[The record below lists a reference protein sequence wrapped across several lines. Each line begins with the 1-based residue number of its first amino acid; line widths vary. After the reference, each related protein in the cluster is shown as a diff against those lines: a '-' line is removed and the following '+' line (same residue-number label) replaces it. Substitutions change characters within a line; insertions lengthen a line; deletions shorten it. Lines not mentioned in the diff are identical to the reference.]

1 MRHSRAL
8 RARWGAVVC
17 ACALFA
23 CRASGGGGSGV
34 GLEPGAAGA
43 GNSGA
48 SATPAAPTPPDLIG
62 GAGGP
67 GTTSNDGPYT
77 LAVSPAEITL
87 TGAATPSASVAV
99 TFEGQPVP
107 ASYRVLEGEFGS
119 IDGSGVFTPSGALA
133 GPVEIEASVGDWRS
147 IVTLVVRIERRQNG
161 RAAADEPTL
170 TAGGI
175 GGVGGEGVGPAVVD
189 AQISAL
195 DAPPSAGAG
204 LALSYPYDGTVFPL
218 GLLPPLLQWSGA
230 SADDS
235 AIRIRLYNEYYDYRG
250 YFARPEL
257 VAGGSVL
264 SRHPIPEDVWRQA
277 TRSAQGATL
286 SVEVTLLRGGAAV
299 GPLTASWGIARG
311 RLRGSVYYQSYGTA
325 LVNQTTYAR
334 AEGGTFGG
342 ATLVIRS
349 GAREPEVVAGGDGGE
364 TECRVCHSVSADGNR
379 MIAQHGEFYA
389 ASSSYALDDGNAESR
404 PYADGLVAWI
414 GMTRDGALGLTNSPA
429 LTSINSTDLRWSE
442 GEPAA
447 QLVDLE
453 TGLEVPSTGL
463 RELISKAALPAFA
476 ADSSRVA
483 FNFYAGPGNAAIG
496 AGDGFKLVTLDFDG
510 RSAFSNPR
518 LLWTGDASSA
528 DTALHT
534 RPGWPSFMP
543 DGRAVVFNRNWGAT
557 PIDNGIISRGL
568 FTTWGDFWGSR
579 HGDLWWV
586 DVETGVAHALDAANG
601 TRPDGTSY
609 LPREPATNH
618 AADHQLN
625 YEPSLSPIISGGYA
639 WMVFVS
645 RRLYG
650 NVATIDPFRSN
661 PRYAPLTQEIS
672 TKKLWV
678 AAIDLDAPPGTDPSH
693 PAFYL
698 PGQELIGVNSR
709 GFWVLDPCQPDGSAC
724 DGGDECCGG
733 YCQAAGAGGAL
744 ICSNEPPACSNEFDT
759 CFASSDCCNPALSCL
774 AGRCSV
780 IDIR

>member
-1 MRHSRAL
+1 MRRSKRVIL
-8 RARWGAVVC
+8 GV
-17 ACALFA
+17 ACALGA
-23 CRASGGGGSGV
+23 CQAGGARGTGV
-34 GLEPGAAGA
+34 GLEAGRAGA
-43 GNSGA
+43 GSNPPV
-48 SATPAAPTPPDLIG
+48 TPGAPTAPALVG
-62 GAGGP
+62 GAGTG
-67 GTTSNDGPYT
+67 GDATTSDGPYT
-77 LAVSPAEITL
+77 LAVSPAEITI
-87 TGAATPSASVAV
+87 TGADTPSASVAV
-99 TFEGQPVP
+99 TFDGQPVP
-107 ASYRVLEGEFGS
+107 ATYRVLEGEFGS
-119 IDGSGVFTPSGALA
+119 IDPSGRFTPSGALA
-133 GPVEIEASVGDWRS
+133 GKVEIEASIGDWHS
-147 IVTLVVRIERRQNG
+147 IVTLIVRIQRRQNG
-161 RAAADEPTL
+161 ASASDAPTL
-170 TAGGI
+170 SAGGI
-175 GGVGGEGVGPAVVD
+175 GGVGGEGVGPAVGD
-189 AQISAL
+189 ASIAAL

-235 AIRIRLYNEYYDYRG
+235 AVRIRLYNDYYDYVG
-250 YFARPEL
+250 YFARPGL
-257 VAGGSVL
+257 LAAGSVFQ
-264 SRHPIPEDVWRQA
+264 RHPIPEDVWQQA

-286 SVEVTLLRGGAAV
+286 SAQVTVLRAGV
-299 GPLTASWGIARG
+299 PIGPLESSWGIARG

-334 AEGGTFGG
+334 VEGGTFGG

-349 GAREPEVVAGGDGGE
+349 GAREPEIVAGGDGGE

-379 MIAQHGEFYA
+379 MIAQHGEQYA
-389 ASSSYALDDGNAESR
+389 ASSSYALDEGNAESR
-404 PYADGLVAWI
+404 PYPDGLVAWI

-429 LTSINSTDLRWSE
+429 LTSINSTDLRWNE

-447 QLVDLE
+447 QLIDLD
-453 TGLEVPSTGL
+453 TGAEVPSTGL
-463 RELISKAALPAFA
+463 RELVSKAALPAFA

-483 FNFYAGPGNAAIG
+483 FNFYAGPGNAQIG

-528 DTALHT
+528 DTSLHT
-534 RPGWPSFMP
+534 RPGWPSFLP

-557 PIDNGIISRGL
+557 PIDSGIISRGL

-579 HGDLWWV
+579 QGDLWLV
-586 DVETGVAHALDAANG
+586 DIESRQAHALDAANG
-601 TRPDGTSY
+601 LRPDGSSY
-609 LPREPATNH
+609 LPALPATNH
-618 AADHQLN
+618 GADHQLN
-625 YEPSLSPIISGGYA
+625 YEPSISPISSGGYA

-650 NVATIDPFRSN
+650 NVATIDPYRSN

-678 AAIDLDAPPGTDPSH
+678 AAIDLDAPPGSDPSH

-709 GFWVLDPCQPDGSAC
+709 GFWVLDPCKADGSAC

-759 CFASSDCCNPALSCL
+759 CFASSDCCNPALQCL

-780 IDIR
+780 VSIR